1 MSHSTKAVDTD
12 RGQEVVM
19 TNEQEREYETLK
31 QLYKDRIHEC
41 LLHIAFLHHMDLYN
55 TFVAWKVTHRLEGG
69 EL

>member
-1 MSHSTKAVDTD
+1 MNRSIKVVGIDH
-12 RGQEVVM
+12 GQEVAM
-19 TNEQEREYETLK
+19 TNEQEREYEALR

-55 TFVAWKVTHRLEGG
+55 TFVTWKVTHRLEGG